1 MTLSSFS
8 RAWNRWWFRT
18 GPPHLLALFRILF
31 GGFLFVTFGIQ
42 LPYVSMLYSREGI
55 LLPLF
60 EPIGPLTVMLA
71 PPPAWAAMI
80 LFVVFLL
87 SLLSFAAGLLTRVA
101 AAVAMFLYIYYWC
114 LTLFQFGTSF
124 DRLFM
129 FTLLVLVPSGCGK
142 TFSVDM
148 FFKHRSFFAWEPISV
163 LPQRL
168 IAVQITA
175 TYLGVGWQKLMLPA
189 WQSGKVLVYGFM
201 GRWATAPA
209 WVIARWNLP
218 LWFYDVSVWIIKVF
232 ELTIPFG
239 LWFRR
244 TRWWFFVMGALFHTG
259 IAILLDIWWFLA
271 LIPSYI
277 VFFEPEEVSALVDTC
292 GGSFRKRT
300 SVFGLCKAKKQY
312 CD

>member
-1 MTLSSFS
+1 MTFSSFS
-8 RAWNRWWFRT
+8 RAWNQWWFRT
-18 GPPHLLALFRILF
+18 GPPHLLALYRIIF
-31 GGFLFVTFGIQ
+31 GGFLLIYFGIQ
-42 LPYVSMLYSREGI
+42 LPYVAMLYSREGI

-60 EPIGPLTVMLA
+60 EPSTTLTLIFT
-71 PPPAWAAMI
+71 PPSAAI
-80 LFVVFLL
+80 AYFLFLTFLTFLL
-87 SLLSFAAGLLTRVA
+87 FFTLGFLTRVS
-101 AAVAMFLYIYYWC
+101 AAVAMILYIYYWC
-114 LTLFQFGTSF
+114 ISLFQFGTSF

-129 FTLLVLVPSGCGK
+129 FVLLVLVPSGCGK
-142 TFSVDM
+142 TFSMDM
-148 FFKHRSFFAWEPISV
+148 FFKRGSFAAWEPISV

-209 WVIARWNLP
+209 WAIARWNLP
-218 LWFYDVSVWIIKVF
+218 LWFYDANVWLIKVF

-244 TRWWFFVMGALFHTG
+244 TRWWYFLAGTLFHVG
-259 IAILLDIWWFLA
+259 IAILLDIWWFVA

-277 VFFEPEEVSALVDTC
+277 VFFEPEEILGFLTKTAQ
-292 GGSFRKRT
+292 GRRKRRRE
-300 SVFGLCKAKKQY
+300 
-312 CD
+312 